1 MAGLIAAVT
10 RVLDV
15 YQLLMGWDGLV
26 KEGSTPNI
34 AILVAKEISQVVRD
48 AVEDANKRKD
58 GKGNSYRIELRSL
71 DELLPDYVKE
81 KLKK

>member
-1 MAGLIAAVT
+1 MDWSKKA
-10 RVLDV
+10 RNP
-15 YQLLMGWDGLV
+15 
-26 KEGSTPNI
+26 SI

-58 GKGNSYRIELRSL
+58 GKGNSYRIELRSI